1 MRRPPSAIRSRMA
14 RSALLAL
21 CLVGACM
28 TDAFAGT
35 AVNGEEHYG
44 FVEGWRG
51 PAGIWDFVHYALVC
65 RPGGTCGLAGD
76 GYMVAHVAIVVRR
89 VRVGDV
95 SRVICV
101 EAIDG
106 ALGVTCKPG
115 DVLFELHDRGKRRP
129 STVWKTMQPLLPENE
144 KPGVH
149 FRRVPQR

>member
-1 MRRPPSAIRSRMA
+1 MA

-21 CLVGACM
+21 CLIGACT

-51 PAGIWDFVHYALVC
+51 PAGIWDFLNYALVC
-65 RPGGTCGLAGD
+65 RPGGTCGLAGE
-76 GYMVAHVAIVVRR
+76 GYMAAHVAIVVRR
-89 VRVGDV
+89 VRDGGV
-95 SRVICV
+95 SRVIFV

-106 ALGVTCKPG
+106 ALGVTCQAG
-115 DVLFELHDRGKRRP
+115 DVLFELHDRGKRP
-129 STVWKTMQPLLPENE
+129 PITVWKTMQPLLPENE

-149 FRRVPQR
+149 FRRVPPGQPL